1 MDEEYA
7 YFSTPYGAVIPFS
20 KEEDASFRAAEG
32 IGTTYTMEQREDT
45 SYVVRKQD
53 GTEYVFDS
61 ALVLAQ
67 IVENGLVKYRFD
79 KNAEGQI
86 TQISGRH
93 GSSLNLSYTGGH
105 LSEAAD
111 SQGNTAVF
119 TYQEGRLTAVRNSAG
134 KSISFAYE
142 AGLLSTIADFA
153 GQVYLTNTYDAYGRV
168 SDRIQLAEAKA
179 RQRMTGRTEKR
190 YLPMRR
196 ETAPPIC
203 MIRMDASRM

>member
-1 MDEEYA
+1 M
-7 YFSTPYGAVIPFS
+7 
-20 KEEDASFRAAEG
+20 
-32 IGTTYTMEQREDT
+32 
-45 SYVVRKQD
+45 
-53 GTEYVFDS
+53 FDS

-168 SDRIQLAEAKA
+168 IRQNTDGRGESTAAYDRENRKTVFTDEAGNSTTYLYDTDGRVTDVELAG
-179 RQRMTGRTEKR
+179 TGIHNSYDENGRLIECH
-190 YLPMRR
+190 LPRWNER
-196 ETAPPIC
+196 AGFL
-203 MIRMDASRM
+203 